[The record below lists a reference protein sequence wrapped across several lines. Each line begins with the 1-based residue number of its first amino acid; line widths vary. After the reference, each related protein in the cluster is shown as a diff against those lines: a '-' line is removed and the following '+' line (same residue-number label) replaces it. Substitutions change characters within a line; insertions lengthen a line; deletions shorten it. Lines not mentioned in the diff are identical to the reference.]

1 MDEKQSLQ
9 ELKDYIQAFCADRD
23 WDQFHTPKDL
33 AIGIS
38 TEAGELL
45 DHFRFKTLDQMDA
58 MMIDPSRKEEISDE
72 LADVFFFVLRFAQKN
87 DIDLTQS
94 FFNKMEKNAK
104 KYSIEEYKGSNK
116 KYTEA

>member
-1 MDEKQSLQ
+1 M
-9 ELKDYIQAFCADRD
+9 
-23 WDQFHTPKDL
+23 

-45 DHFRFKTLDQMDA
+45 DHFRFKTLEQMDA
-58 MMIDPSRKEEISDE
+58 MMKDPGRKEEISDE

-87 DIDLTQS
+87 NIDLTEA

-104 KYSIEEYKGSNK
+104 KF
-116 KYTEA
+116 